1 MRRLPVLA
9 VLLVGALWAVEPR
22 LLAQKQGQLFI
33 SLVGPDGTPGG
44 DLDVGDVK
52 IAEDGVECKT
62 VKVEPIDWPIKVQIL
77 VDNGTVNTNPI
88 NPLRD
93 GLTAL
98 FAQIPEGVE
107 VSVYTTAPQPRPI
120 TKPTTDKAQLLK
132 DMSRIAPDSGAGA
145 FFDALF
151 EAASRTDKDK
161 TPHFPV
167 ILMVGSDFGRVNM
180 NDRDFQTLQQIILK
194 KAMTVHIIV
203 KAGNAGVG
211 SSGGAAQTEIG
222 LAVTKL
228 SGGRYENITTTTRL
242 ATLLPEIGKKIA
254 ESAARQRHQFRITY
268 ERAGN
273 PKPGA
278 QISASVGKPGTP
290 VLTLDGHM
298 P

>member
-1 MRRLPVLA
+1 M
-9 VLLVGALWAVEPR
+9 
-22 LLAQKQGQLFI
+22 
-33 SLVGPDGTPGG
+33 ST
-44 DLDVGDVK
+44 
-52 IAEDGVECKT
+52 CKT

-98 FAQIPEGVE
+98 FEQIPDGVE

-167 ILMVGSDFGRVNM
+167 ILMVGSDFGKVNM
-180 NDRDFQTLQQIILK
+180 NDRDFQTLQQIIIK

-211 SSGGAAQTEIG
+211 SSGGGAQTEIG

-228 SGGRYENITTTTRL
+228 SGGRYENITTTNRL